1 MKQTAHPWRLSSL
14 TQNLRFYILTAS
26 FLVSLVILAW
36 LRIQIVADQL
46 YIIRLE
52 QVYGFLST
60 IYLYIALMIS
70 PLLMLPLREAL
81 KRQLKFSRRSIGVSA
96 AYFAL
101 LHSGIALWGQI
112 GGLDKLAFLPAKLVW
127 SLSGGGVGLVIL
139 LIMAATSFD
148 KVVRGMTF
156 PWWKWLQRLGYA
168 AALLTILHVWLIGTH
183 LAYSWAQWTGVI
195 ALTVLF
201 GFESFRI
208 ARTVTRR
215 LHAGQIVLVT
225 ICLLLWVGSTTALVM
240 MPRYLKNYH
249 SDQHSGGGQVHGG
262 ASHE

>member
-1 MKQTAHPWRLSSL
+1 MKQTAHPWRLASL
-14 TQNLRFYILTAS
+14 TQNVRFYILAS
-26 FLVSLVILAW
+26 SILVSLIVLAW
-36 LRIQIVADQL
+36 LRILIVADQL
-46 YIIRLE
+46 SIIRLE

-70 PLLMLPLREAL
+70 PLLMLPLREGV
-81 KRQLKFSRRSIGVSA
+81 KRQLKFSRRAIGVSA

-127 SLSGGGVGLVIL
+127 SLSAGGVALVVL

-156 PWWKWLQRLGYA
+156 RWWKWLQRFGYI
-168 AALLTILHVWLIGTH
+168 AALMTVLHVWLIGTH
-183 LAYSWAQWTGVI
+183 LAYSWAQWMGVI
-195 ALTVLF
+195 ALSLLF

-208 ARTVTRR
+208 ARSLTRQ
-215 LHAGQIVLVT
+215 LHASRIVLVAM
-225 ICLLLWVGSTTALVM
+225 CLLLWVGSTAALVM

-262 ASHE
+262 VTHE